1 MLKHLIK
8 SYELSPNKGV
18 EGSIDAVIS
27 AVIVGYYSSNDYEN
41 VIEWFNKLEIKDYRS
56 FVLYFS
62 ALSQMGQDMPTSDD
76 FRKKYGENDI
86 RTEIELFRFKDQ
98 NITENLIGLVNKIL
112 N

>member
-1 MLKHLIK
+1 
-8 SYELSPNKGV
+8 
-18 EGSIDAVIS
+18 
-27 AVIVGYYSSNDYEN
+27 
-41 VIEWFNKLEIKDYRS
+41 
-56 FVLYFS
+56 
-62 ALSQMGQDMPTSDD
+62 MGQDMPTSDD

>member
-1 MLKHLIK
+1 
-8 SYELSPNKGV
+8 
-18 EGSIDAVIS
+18 
-27 AVIVGYYSSNDYEN
+27 
-41 VIEWFNKLEIKDYRS
+41 
-56 FVLYFS
+56 
-62 ALSQMGQDMPTSDD
+62 MPTSDD